1 MKIEIADYVELAD
14 GGAVVVFE
22 MDEDARKGLVTEAL
36 ERRIL
41 DGLERMVEINYVK
54 KDDRQ
59 ADIEGYLEDLADMEA
74 GRRMDTVEP
83 TYTSPLLQRMD
94 EG

>member
-1 MKIEIADYVELAD
+1 MI
-14 GGAVVVFE
+14 
-22 MDEDARKGLVTEAL
+22 TEAL

-59 ADIEGYLEDLADMEA
+59 ADIEGYLKDLADMEA
-74 GRRMDTVEP
+74 RERMDTVQTTKE
-83 TYTSPLLQRMD
+83 
-94 EG
+94 

>member
-1 MKIEIADYVELAD
+1 MRLEIADYVELAD

-22 MDEDARKGLVTEAL
+22 MDEDARKGLITEAL

-59 ADIEGYLEDLADMEA
+59 ADIEDYINVETRQRL
-74 GRRMDTVEP
+74 DTVEP
-83 TYTSPLLQRMD
+83 T
-94 EG
+94 